1 VGVIPKD
8 WEVRSLGE
16 IASLSSG
23 GTPSRQNSSYWSGDI
38 PWITTTLIDF
48 NMICEANE
56 FITSQGLE
64 NSAARVYNSGTLL
77 MAMYGQGKTRGKIAI
92 LGIDAAINQACVAI
106 EPVKTIASEYIF
118 FNLAARYEE
127 IRGLSNIGNQE
138 NLNVGI
144 IESILL
150 PVPPTLGEQRAIAEV
165 LSDVDALI
173 AALDRLIAKKRAIKQ
188 GAMQQLLTGQ
198 TRLPRFSDRSGYKQ
212 TEVGM
217 IPEDWEVRRLEELCS
232 SITDGTHY
240 TPKYVSDGIPFY
252 SVENVTANNFTDTKF
267 ISPEEHA
274 KLIKRCKP
282 ERGDILLTR
291 IGSLGDTKLINWDVN
306 ASIYV
311 SLALLKPT
319 REVHAGYLHGYSKSN
334 QFVRD
339 VEKRSLLNA
348 APRKINMGNIGNIP
362 IPLPP
367 LPEQRAIAAV
377 LSDMDAEIAA
387 LEARREK
394 TRALKQGMMQ
404 ELLTGRRRLV

>member
-1 VGVIPKD
+1 VIPKD

-23 GTPSRQNSSYWSGDI
+23 GTPTRQNSSYWSGDI

-106 EPVKTIASEYIF
+106 EPVKTIASEYVF

-150 PVPPTLGEQRAIAEV
+150 PIPPTLEEQRAIAEV

-188 GAMQQLLTGQ
+188 GAMQQLLSGQ
-198 TRLPRFSDRSGYKQ
+198 TRLPGFSGEWEIKSILELTDGKKELFDDGDWIEAEFLTEDGVRLVQ
-212 TEVGM
+212 TGNIGEGHFLDKESKKY
-217 IPEDWEVRRLEELCS
+217 ISLDSFRQLGCKEVR
-232 SITDGTHY
+232 
-240 TPKYVSDGIPFY
+240 P
-252 SVENVTANNFTDTKF
+252 
-267 ISPEEHA
+267 
-274 KLIKRCKP
+274 
-282 ERGDILLTR
+282 GDILICRLAEPAGRACILPDIDEEKVITAVDVSIFRPMDSVADRRYLVNVFCTPEWFNEVQERCGGTTR
-291 IGSLGDTKLINWDVN
+291 SRIARSELG
-306 ASIYV
+306 
-311 SLALLKPT
+311 
-319 REVHAGYLHGYSKSN
+319 
-334 QFVRD
+334 
-339 VEKRSLLNA
+339 
-348 APRKINMGNIGNIP
+348 KIKFS
-362 IPLPP
+362 LPP
-367 LPEQRAIAAV
+367 LPEQRAIATV

-404 ELLTGRRRLV
+404 ELLTGRIRLVGE